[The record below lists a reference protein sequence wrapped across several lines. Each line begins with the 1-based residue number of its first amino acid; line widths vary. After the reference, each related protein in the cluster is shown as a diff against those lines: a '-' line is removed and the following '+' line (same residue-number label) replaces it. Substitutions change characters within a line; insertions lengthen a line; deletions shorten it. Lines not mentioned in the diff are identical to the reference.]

1 MHFRKKRAE
10 TFKTAFLPSEKLRRN
25 LRRDISKIL
34 VRVDVVIHNRH
45 FNRRNSSSSVIQ
57 LVFKTYFKIK
67 LNSTIPSKYNYLEFF
82 SEKCKNLFTEF
93 PKLCQ
98 QSLIFLVEL
107 PQIGPLVVSRLHVIS
122 ALRSD
127 VETKMNDSL
136 VIIYTHEL
144 SIFFWD
150 LK

>member
-34 VRVDVVIHNRH
+34 VRVDVVMHNRH
-45 FNRRNSSSSVIQ
+45 FLIEGIPVHQSFNY

-67 LNSTIPSKYNYLEFF
+67 LNLTIPSKYSYLEFF

-98 QSLIFLVEL
+98 
-107 PQIGPLVVSRLHVIS
+107 
-122 ALRSD
+122 
-127 VETKMNDSL
+127 
-136 VIIYTHEL
+136 
-144 SIFFWD
+144 
-150 LK
+150 